1 MKKVG
6 IVSLG
11 CPKNTVD
18 SELVLGDLSGHG
30 YEITPHQEEAE
41 IIIVNTCGFIGP
53 AKQESINAIL
63 DMARLK
69 TEGNCRQLVVTGCL
83 SERYSEELL
92 KEIPEIDHMLGVN
105 QYPRLKE
112 ILQQSEPGAE
122 QAVEKNH
129 VGDPWEHYTSHTN
142 RLLTTPSYTAYVKIG
157 EGCSNKCSFC
167 IIPKMRGP
175 FRSRPLE
182 SILEETRQLAGR
194 GVKEFNLISQDTT
207 MYGFDLRMKDGL
219 TRLLRSMAGIN
230 GVEWMRLLYCYPTF
244 ITSEMIETIRDEET
258 VCNYIDVPLQHTH
271 DEMLKKMRRQETEQQ
286 VRKILDEARSKI
298 PGLALRTTFLV
309 GFPGETDAHFQHM
322 AGFLKDIEFDHVG
335 IFTYS
340 NEEGTEAYNYP
351 DRVPEEVA
359 IERKEE
365 LMRLQQEISLRKN
378 HDRIGQIFPILVE
391 GADAE
396 EEFLVTGRLP
406 TQAPQ
411 IDGQVIIEKSDVQPG
426 QIVPMRVTEALEYD
440 LIATA
445 IDQAAEHPTLTLETP
460 HGT

>member
-18 SELVLGDLSGHG
+18 SELVLGDLSGNG
-30 YEITPHQEEAE
+30 YEITPIQEEAE

-69 TEGNCRQLVVTGCL
+69 TEGNCEQLVVTGCL

-112 ILQQSEPGAE
+112 ILKSSNSNAE
-122 QAVEKNH
+122 KEDKKNY
-129 VGDPWEHYTSHTN
+129 VGDPWEHYTTHAN
-142 RLLTTPSYTAYVKIG
+142 RLLTTPSYTTYVKIG

-175 FRSRPLE
+175 FRSRPMQ
-182 SILEETRQLAGR
+182 SILEETRNLAGQ

-219 TRLLRSMAGIN
+219 TRLLRAMATID
-230 GVEWMRLLYCYPTF
+230 GVEWIRLLYCYPTF
-244 ITSEMIETIRDEET
+244 ITRDMIETIRDEEK
-258 VCNYIDVPLQHTH
+258 VCDYIDVPLQHTH
-271 DEMLKKMRRQETEQQ
+271 DEMLNKMRRQETEKH
-286 VRKILDEARSKI
+286 VRAMLDEARRKI
-298 PGLALRTTFLV
+298 HGLALRTTFLV

-340 NEEGTEAYNYP
+340 NEEGTEAYNFP
-351 DRVPEEVA
+351 ESVPEELA

-365 LMRLQQEISLRKN
+365 LMRIQQEISTRKN
-378 HDRIGQIFPILVE
+378 NQRIGQVYPVLVE
-391 GADAE
+391 GVDPE
-396 EEFLVTGRLP
+396 EEILVTGRLP

-411 IDGQVIIEKSDVQPG
+411 IDGQVIIEQSDVHPG
-426 QIVPMRVTEALEYD
+426 QIVPMRITGALEYD
-440 LIATA
+440 LIATVV
-445 IDQAAEHPTLTLETP
+445 DQPTEHPTLTLETP